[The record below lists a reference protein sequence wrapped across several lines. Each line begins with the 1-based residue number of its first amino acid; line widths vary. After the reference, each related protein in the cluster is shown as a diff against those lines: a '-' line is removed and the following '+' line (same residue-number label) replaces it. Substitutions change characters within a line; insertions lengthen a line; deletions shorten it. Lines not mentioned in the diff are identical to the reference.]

1 MAHTNAIERETEQDV
16 AEAVLETGMRVEVRR
31 RFDGS
36 WTRGFEIAGTS
47 GDGYLL
53 RRLSDGSANWGESAE
68 SALAQWN
75 SHLQRLQF
83 RARKFLS

>member
-53 RRLSDGSANWGESAE
+53 RRLSDGSVLPVPFGAE
-68 SALAQWN
+68 ELRRDRRRRQGFWW
-75 SHLQRLQF
+75 Q
-83 RARKFLS
+83 